1 MDLDDRA
8 AHAADSLRR
17 QVEPTI
23 DLGRARGAM
32 VETGRARARARR
44 AHRARIAATTFA
56 VVAVLGLFAVVEGT
70 GAGSGRLR
78 TGALDGDER
87 DSGERARSAAIIGA
101 LPAGP
106 LDGKESWRLPVV
118 AKPQSG
124 LADGDTIT
132 IYGRGFEPNESLG
145 IVQCSSEAD
154 TAAAGVGGCQLSA
167 DDDGDGEADPHSTYG
182 AVTYANADEDGSV
195 VADVEVRR
203 WVTTPEGGRIDCF
216 SLAERCLVG
225 VGAISNYDRSGGTY
239 IDFAAAPDFE
249 QPALTVSPAGAVTPG
264 QPVLAQLR
272 GWVPHRSVRFSQC
285 IEDTCQELA
294 DAKVDASG
302 AVDQQVVLQPTLLDD
317 EGRFVASCE
326 DRCVL
331 RAAGIGPKGSYGAN
345 ASHAPFPDDLPLTFT
360 TTEASLPATTTTA
373 VPATTATTAPVPTTA
388 VPLTDTTATTAP
400 VPDGPVGTQPD
411 EPSAT
416 TSTSPPATTPA
427 PGSPGS

>member
-8 AHAADSLRR
+8 SRAADSLRR

-23 DLGRARGAM
+23 DLGQ
-32 VETGRARARARR
+32 ARAAMADTGHRQARVR
-44 AHRARIAATTFA
+44 RARITATTFA
-56 VVAVLGLFAVVEGT
+56 VLAVLGLFAVAGGT
-70 GAGSGRLR
+70 GGGSGGGRLR
-78 TGALDGDER
+78 TDGQDGAER

-154 TAAAGVGGCQLSA
+154 TDAAGVGGCQLSA
-167 DDDGDGEADPHSTYG
+167 DDDGDGQPDPNSTYG

-203 WVTTPEGGRIDCF
+203 WVTTPGGGRIDCF

-225 VGAISNYDRSGGTY
+225 VGAIANYDRSGGTY
-239 IDFAAAPDFE
+239 IDFAEAPDFE
-249 QPALTVSPAGAVTPG
+249 QPTLTVSPGGAATPG
-264 QPVLAQLR
+264 QPVLAQVR
-272 GWVPHRSVRFSQC
+272 GWVPKRSVRLSQC
-285 IEDTCQELA
+285 VEDRCQKLA
-294 DAKVDASG
+294 DAKVDALG
-302 AVDQQVVLQPTLLDD
+302 AVDQQVVLQPTLVDD
-317 EGRFVASCE
+317 EDGEEIACE

-331 RAAGIGPKGSYGAN
+331 RAVGIGPKGSNGAN
-345 ASHAPFPDDLPLTFT
+345 ASHAPFPDDVPITFT
-360 TTEASLPATTTTA
+360 STEVSLPATTTTVA
-373 VPATTATTAPVPTTA
+373 PAPPDPTATTTPGVVTTAPPPDGPSTTVPTTDGGQ
-388 VPLTDTTATTAP
+388 PPGTGDT
-400 VPDGPVGTQPD
+400 
-411 EPSAT
+411 T
-416 TSTSPPATTPA
+416 TSTAPPVPGTST
-427 PGSPGS
+427 PGS